1 MYRKHK
7 TYELNSSLCLSV
19 KSPNINPNEDEEIE
33 QAIGYNSASTERF
46 AKRKIIELLKTLING
61 DSIVIEDIGV
71 ELKTIEEYKS
81 WKRDREY
88 LNTYNTDQLIAEIK
102 LKSR

>member
-1 MYRKHK
+1 MK
-7 TYELNSSLCLSV
+7 
-19 KSPNINPNEDEEIE
+19 INLQHIEEIE
-33 QAIGYNSASTERF
+33 QAIGYNSASTEGF